1 MNAWTSVRVESLD
14 KYFLMRLML
23 YRWNDKVLHIL
34 FIWQPMFMFSS
45 NHDPSW
51 VILKQLDPSPS
62 RATGQ

>member
-34 FIWQPMFMFSS
+34 NQFKF
-45 NHDPSW
+45 DGG
-51 VILKQLDPSPS
+51 V
-62 RATGQ
+62 